1 MSDLTPINL
10 RDANQ
15 RFSELV
21 RQVEAGGQGYLV
33 LRHGR
38 PVARLLPAED
48 AARPHRLTPE
58 QEAALQ
64 SFLATSWPLGIGR
77 FDREE
82 IYNERLDQLGRGRRP
97 R

>member
-1 MSDLTPINL
+1 MTDLATISV

-21 RQVEAGGQGYLV
+21 RQVEATGQGFVV
-33 LRHGR
+33 LRHGK

-48 AARPHRLTPE
+48 RPARLTPE
-58 QEAALQ
+58 QRAALARLL
-64 SFLATSWPLGIGR
+64 SVSSPVGIGR

-82 IYNERLDQLGRGRRP
+82 AYAERLERVGGGG
-97 R
+97 

>member
-1 MSDLTPINL
+1 MTKLAPISL

-15 RFSELV
+15 QFSELV
-21 RQVEAGGQGYLV
+21 RRVEATGQGYLV

-48 AARPHRLTPE
+48 RPGRLTPE
-58 QEAALQ
+58 QSAARARL
-64 SFLATSWPLGIGR
+64 LATSWPLGVER

-82 IYNERLDQLGRGRRP
+82 AYAERLERIGAGGG
-97 R
+97 